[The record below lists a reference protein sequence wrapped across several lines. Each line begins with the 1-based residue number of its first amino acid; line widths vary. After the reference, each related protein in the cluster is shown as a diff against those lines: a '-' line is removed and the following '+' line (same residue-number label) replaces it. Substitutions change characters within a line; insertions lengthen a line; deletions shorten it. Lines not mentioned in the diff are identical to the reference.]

1 MTVTETEKAKS
12 PLGEICVRL
21 GKITDAQLNEVI
33 AQQRQT
39 GQRIGDILRDRG
51 MVNAHDIAEAMAV
64 QLGVPFHNLEAIP
77 ADPEVT
83 QLLPSQAA
91 ITFVML
97 PVSKSGEKLRLA
109 MLNPADAEALVVA
122 ERLTGL
128 TPEPVLAEGAS
139 LRRALNTLYGDA
151 NGQDGTGL
159 LLSALFPGAFG
170 EGDDY
175 AAASAMAATAS
186 SVTPVQPAIDAL
198 TNASTPET
206 TEQTA
211 KNLLMALLEEAI
223 QIGATAVSVEPQGGH
238 ALIAYRLPRRQQRRA
253 LLRSA
258 HTLPHAAYIAL
269 LSEIK
274 RQAHLDIG
282 ERRRP
287 QRGWLNPVNEQ
298 GLPSIDTRVAL
309 LPEMH
314 GERVTLQLLRRDP
327 IGLELLDRFNP
338 SVGQRERL
346 ASLLSR
352 RGGLL
357 LVTGQNW
364 QETLYSLVTALSQDE
379 GANARTVVTCELAL
393 RYEIPHT
400 SQCVVEPMEMSPE
413 AIAIAVANAVDA
425 LQGQDPDVV
434 MVNASAAH
442 PRVAAAVCR
451 VSAVAPASSP
461 LVLVGMSAAGDS
473 LDAAG
478 AAAALKQ
485 AIGAEAAA
493 SALLGVYS
501 ERRLRR
507 LCLSCRTVEEA
518 TEQMAIRLGL
528 SIGEPVYRA
537 VGCPRCE
544 NTGYLGEFDVQEV
557 LTCDSGFARM
567 IRENVDAWTLRHYAA
582 QQGMVPLKETA
593 VARIR
598 VGLTSPAEVV
608 AQGIV

>member
-21 GKITDAQLNEVI
+21 GKITDAQLVEVI

-51 MVNAHDIAEAMAV
+51 LVNAHDIAEAMAV
-64 QLGVPFHNLEAIP
+64 QLGVPFHDLEAVP
-77 ADPEVT
+77 ADSSVAR
-83 QLLPSQAA
+83 LLPSQAA
-91 ITFVML
+91 LTFVML
-97 PVSKSGEKLRLA
+97 PVSRSGSTMRLA
-109 MLNPADAEALVVA
+109 MLNPADSEALLVA
-122 ERLTGL
+122 ARLTGL
-128 TPEPVLAEGAS
+128 TPEPVLGEGAL
-139 LRRALNTLYGDA
+139 LRRALNTLYGGA
-151 NGQDGTGL
+151 GGQDGTAL

-170 EGDDY
+170 ESDDY
-175 AAASAMAATAS
+175 AAASAMAATGS
-186 SVTPVQPAIDAL
+186 SVTPVQSAIDTLGA
-198 TNASTPET
+198 ASDPEAV
-206 TEQTA
+206 EQAA
-211 KNLLMALLEEAI
+211 KAMLSVLLEEAV
-223 QIGATAVSVEPQGGH
+223 QIGATALSVEPQGGH
-238 ALIAYRLPRRQQRRA
+238 ARIAYRLPRRQQRRA

-258 HTLPHAAYIAL
+258 HTLPHAANVAL

-274 RQAHLDIG
+274 RQAYLDIG
-282 ERRRP
+282 ERRRA
-287 QRGWLNPVNEQ
+287 QRGWLSPITEQ
-298 GLPSIDTRVAL
+298 GLPSIDTRVAV

-327 IGLELLDRFNP
+327 VGPELLDRFNP
-338 SVGQRERL
+338 SPAQRERL

-352 RGGLL
+352 RGGLI

-364 QETLYSLVTALSQDE
+364 QETLYSLVTVLSQDE
-379 GANARTVVTCELAL
+379 GANARTVLTCELAV
-393 RYEIPHT
+393 RYEIPNT

-413 AIAIAVANAVDA
+413 AIAIAVSNAVDA
-425 LQGQDPDVV
+425 IQGQDPDVV

-451 VSAVAPASSP
+451 VSAVSPASSP

-507 LCLSCRTVEEA
+507 LCLSCRTPEETTESVA
-518 TEQMAIRLGL
+518 TRLGL
-528 SIGEPVYRA
+528 TAGEMVYRA

-544 NTGYLGEFDVQEV
+544 NTGYVGEFDVQEV
-557 LTCDSGFARM
+557 LTCDGGFARM
-567 IRENVDAWTLRHYAA
+567 LRENVDAWTLRHYAV
-582 QQGMVPLKETA
+582 QQGMASLKEIA
-593 VARIR
+593 IARIR
-598 VGLTSPAEVV
+598 VGLTSPAEVI
-608 AQGIV
+608 AQG